1 MSSNPSPSSKPT
13 MELLTHGVEHHEIGD
28 GGWLMMTTATNSPL
42 RSPERTP
49 DQPSRETLG
58 LGGGSVSQNAM
69 NPSLWFFSPR
79 TWIYRVGFVVGGALG
94 GPWGRGRAP
103 GGWARPPPSWTS
115 CGTLGADSFASI
127 FYIFQKYFPW
137 SFRSFWELLFLHK
150 NNTMA
155 ILLKTALVRVS
166 SIQIMQVRVQ
176 NKGKSVWKSRY
187 DGDVSAPPS
196 LNLCLSSSN
205 SVDKL
210 KVIKKN
216 FYKLCLLLLL

>member
-1 MSSNPSPSSKPT
+1 
-13 MELLTHGVEHHEIGD
+13 
-28 GGWLMMTTATNSPL
+28 
-42 RSPERTP
+42 
-49 DQPSRETLG
+49 
-58 LGGGSVSQNAM
+58 M

-79 TWIYRVGFVVGGALG
+79 TWIYGVGVEVGGGPG
-94 GPWGRGRAP
+94 GPWGMGA
-103 GGWARPPPSWTS
+103 PPPSWTG
-115 CGTLGADSFASI
+115 CGPPSVDSFASTFI
-127 FYIFQKYFPW
+127 NSKKYSPW
-137 SFRSFWELLFLHK
+137 SFRSFRELLFLHK

-155 ILLKTALVRVS
+155 ILLKTASVRVS

-187 DGDVSAPPS
+187 DGDVSTPPS